1 MIALRWFFF
10 FLWNA
15 SSRPGSIQ
23 HGAKDLVST
32 YFWIPATSN
41 PLSNNVSRV
50 PPPVLASGK
59 KKYILLPGEK
69 RSMHFGFVF
78 NHFWHSVVLVK
89 SDLLHLYKI
98 FSLLIIWTAKIRGQ
112 ALVISQLNSV
122 QSLRWPLPSIYHM
135 FAISPNPWII
145 FKCFPYPI
153 ILLLL
158 LYSVNYTC
166 SLFIWDMQCGAGIW
180 RERERKKN
188 ENKLHHE
195 SSFVVGRFNP
205 GLCFSLHFEFLL

>member
-15 SSRPGSIQ
+15 SSHPGSIQ

-41 PLSNNVSRV
+41 PLSNKVNRV

-59 KKYILLPGEK
+59 KKHILLPREK

-112 ALVISQLNSV
+112 ALVISQLNFQCNLSDGLFRASITCL
-122 QSLRWPLPSIYHM
+122 QSLQTY
-135 FAISPNPWII
+135 
-145 FKCFPYPI
+145 
-153 ILLLL
+153 
-158 LYSVNYTC
+158 
-166 SLFIWDMQCGAGIW
+166 
-180 RERERKKN
+180 
-188 ENKLHHE
+188 E
-195 SSFVVGRFNP
+195 SYLNAFHIP
-205 GLCFSLHFEFLL
+205 